1 MVATPFGHCRAAA
14 ASARHLASTES
25 PVTTVAAA
33 LDEARHQDEARAALA
48 S

>member
-1 MVATPFGHCRAAA
+1 VATPFGHCRAAA